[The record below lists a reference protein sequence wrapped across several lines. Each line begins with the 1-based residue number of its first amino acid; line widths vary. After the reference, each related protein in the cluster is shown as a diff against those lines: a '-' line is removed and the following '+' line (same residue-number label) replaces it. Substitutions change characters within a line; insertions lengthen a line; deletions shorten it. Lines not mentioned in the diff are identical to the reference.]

1 MWLLEDIIC
10 RYTIVA
16 SILDP
21 STVTEYPQEEVL
33 HVGGRILPRVV
44 NTDPSLG
51 SPRING
57 LAAFISKLIEEFTA
71 EL

>member
-1 MWLLEDIIC
+1 MWLLEDIIY

-16 SILDP
+16 SISDP
-21 STVTEYPQEEVL
+21 STVTAYPQEKVL
-33 HVGGRILPRVV
+33 HVGGRVLPRVV

-57 LAAFISKLIEEFTA
+57 LAALISKLIEEFTA